1 MEWRSVAAAVVVLA
15 LLLAGAQL
23 AFTDVGKAYGSH
35 FAQPQR
41 LDVVDVAT
49 QGHVADLAAAGDGD
63 RGAVAWVVQTD
74 EGSRIELA
82 RVHTADGEPTV
93 ADHEVVYRTD
103 HRLDAVAVAVRG
115 ERVAVAADRADAA
128 GVVLRTF
135 PDDETTVFAANATR
149 TVEAGVTLAASGP
162 VVGWQEYRNGSYH
175 AVAARSPGAVRDVG
189 SPTGGVGVPAMAAGD
204 GVGVVWYDHGDLTA
218 RAALGTADGG
228 LAFDRRASLGRAR
241 VVGSFGGQG
250 TMAMDAAG
258 TPAGVR
264 AVWLDAGTVRTAT
277 VGWDGTVGDRATF
290 GPGDRPNV
298 AAADDGW
305 LAAWLTDSAT
315 GGIDVTYRYHG
326 PDGDTTGIASRL
338 QSDANHPT
346 PLFAGG
352 PGLAWVERADT
363 DTVYLSA
370 YDDRMTTDPLTR
382 LRTQPQLFAFY
393 GLVAA
398 AIGVILTPVMPW
410 HAVTGFLAFYATSV
424 SFQRRLRRWVAG
436 RAADERAAH
445 DRLNERLGAVPG
457 WGWLAAF
464 VAVDTLLFA
473 TMLPASVTV
482 TAIAFSHPLGTSAL
496 AAAGTAAV
504 VAVSPRRSVWWPIVL
519 FAYYQTV
526 LLWTTAVPTIL

>member
-1 MEWRSVAAAVVVLA
+1 MEWRSVAAAFVVLA

-49 QGHVADLAAAGDGD
+49 DGHVADLDAAGDGD
-63 RGAVAWVVQTD
+63 RGVVAWIVQTD
-74 EGSRIELA
+74 AGSRIELA
-82 RVHTADGEPTV
+82 HVRTADGEPTV
-93 ADHEVVYRTD
+93 SDHRVVYRTD
-103 HRLDAVAVAVRG
+103 RPLDSVAVAVRG
-115 ERVAVAADRADAA
+115 DRIAVAADRADAA

-149 TVEAGVTLAASGP
+149 TVEVGVTLADGGP

-175 AVAARSPGAVRDVG
+175 AVAARRPGAVRDIG
-189 SPTGGVGVPAMAAGD
+189 NPTGGVGVPAMVAGD
-204 GVGVVWYDHGDLTA
+204 GVGVIWYDHGDLTA
-218 RAALGTADGG
+218 RAALGAADGG
-228 LAFDRRASLGRAR
+228 LTLDRRATLGNAR

-250 TMAMDAAG
+250 SMSMDAAG
-258 TPAGVR
+258 TAAGVR

-277 VGWDGTVGDRATF
+277 VGWDGTVGDRTSF

-298 AAADDGW
+298 AATDGRW

-363 DTVYLSA
+363 DTVSLSA
-370 YDDRMTTDPLTR
+370 YDDRVTTDVQSR
-382 LRTQPQLFAFY
+382 LQTQPQLFAFY

-410 HAVTGFLAFYATSV
+410 HAIAGFLAFYATSV

-445 DRLNERLGAVPG
+445 DRLNDRLGAVPG
-457 WGWLAAF
+457 WAWLAAF
-464 VAVDTLLFA
+464 VAVDVALFVA
-473 TMLPASVTV
+473 LLPASVSV
-482 TAIAFSHPLGTSAL
+482 TSIAFSHPLGTSAL

-504 VAVSPRRSVWWPIVL
+504 VAVSPRQSVWWPIVL

-526 LLWTTAVPTIL
+526 LLWATAVPTIL